1 MGCDGMS
8 KNVWNKAVIK
18 EVSEKTVRVAN
29 KTVEILLNKTVDVTP
44 LDKGELRKSLATEH
58 ATINKPYAKVVSK
71 GNIAPYNARVHE
83 MLDPS
88 VNWTTPGTG
97 PKFIENT
104 FKNNALK
111 TFNRVLK
118 GESK

>member
-18 EVSEKTVRVAN
+18 EVSEKTVRAAN

-44 LDKGELRKSLATEH
+44 KDDGFLRQSLATEH
-58 ATINKPYAKVVSK
+58 ATLNKPYAKVVSK
-71 GNIAPYNARVHE
+71 GNIAPYNVRVHE
-83 MLDPS
+83 MLDHN
-88 VNWTTPGTG
+88 VRWTTPGTG
-97 PKFIENT
+97 PKFIEKT
-104 FKNNALK
+104 FRNNSLK

-118 GESK
+118 GEK

>member
-1 MGCDGMS
+1 MS

-58 ATINKPYAKVVSK
+58 ATLSKPYAKVVSEK
-71 GNIAPYNARVHE
+71 
-83 MLDPS
+83 
-88 VNWTTPGTG
+88 
-97 PKFIENT
+97 NT
-104 FKNNALK
+104 
-111 TFNRVLK
+111 
-118 GESK
+118 